1 VNPML
6 SFATS
11 NRGIDKLS
19 ATVYMFLSFSSFSLI
34 FFRISW
40 MRKLIS
46 LGTLKT
52 RAAYIYPMYYIKT
65 VSSKNMD
72 MRHILVNYKVL

>member
-1 VNPML
+1 ML

-11 NRGIDKLS
+11 NRSINKLA
-19 ATVYMFLSFSSFSLI
+19 ATVHMFLSFSSFSLI
-34 FFRISW
+34 LFRISW

-46 LGTLKT
+46 LRTLKT
-52 RAAYIYPMYYIKT
+52 RAAYIYLMYYIKT
-65 VSSKNMD
+65 VNSKNMD